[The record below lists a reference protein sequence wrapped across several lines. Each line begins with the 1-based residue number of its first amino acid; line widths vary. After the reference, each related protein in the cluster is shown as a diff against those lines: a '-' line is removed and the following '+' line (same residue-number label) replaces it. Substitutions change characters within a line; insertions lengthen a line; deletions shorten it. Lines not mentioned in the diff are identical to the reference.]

1 MFAIL
6 LKKGLIFRALKFVDL
21 ELKYPPLYITW
32 NIDLLTFD
40 LSKQRNLRNY
50 FFYFSIQD

>member
-40 LSKQRNLRNY
+40 LSKQRNLRN
-50 FFYFSIQD
+50 